1 MSLLDRAP
9 FAADDP
15 QARELLAALLTAY
28 YQAAEVRAFVLA
40 AGMRAAEFPWTAPM
54 AEVWP
59 QVLLR
64 AAEQGRLRRL
74 VGLIAEN
81 PNSAAYG
88 IIARLAATPASTP
101 AAATPAP
108 TAPAPLSPQPGD
120 VRRLVMDAL
129 DDDELGAL
137 CLDHFPSVYGQFAQ
151 GMSKS
156 QKTIRL
162 IEYCARRDRLPD
174 LVRRVGEV
182 NPVRHRE
189 FTDRLENRDER

>member
-1 MSLLDRAP
+1 MSLLDNAP

-15 QARELLAALLTAY
+15 QARELLTALLTAY
-28 YQAAEVRAFVLA
+28 DQGAEVRAFVLA
-40 AGMRAAEFPWTAPM
+40 AGMRAAEFAWTAPM

-59 QVLLR
+59 QVLRR
-64 AAEQGRLRRL
+64 AADQGRLRRL
-74 VGLIAEN
+74 VGLIAED

-88 IIARLAATPASTP
+88 IIARLAATPTGAISAAS
-101 AAATPAP
+101 
-108 TAPAPLSPQPGD
+108 APLSYQPGD

-129 DDDELGAL
+129 DDDELNAL

-156 QKTIRL
+156 QKTLRL

-174 LVRRVGEV
+174 LVGRVGEV